1 MQYELYGW
9 LLVFWLR
16 FTDLLTQEFCP
27 KVNSLRRQL
36 NNKVALC
43 WELRCL
49 SPSRIHSAWI
59 TILLLPALIFRV
71 NKYEICIQNLGRGES
86 VNTGETQRACVGRN
100 EWPQSVSVMATSSV
114 EIPNSAASPQQV
126 VLSHNRH
133 YSDNYSNL
141 KATSLF
147 ACPY

>member
-1 MQYELYGW
+1 MEW
-9 LLVFWLR
+9 LLFWLR
-16 FTDLLTQEFCP
+16 ITNLLTQEFCP
-27 KVNSLRRQL
+27 KVNSLRREL
-36 NNKVALC
+36 NNKVAQC

-86 VNTGETQRACVGRN
+86 VNTWETQRAWVWVEMNGHS
-100 EWPQSVSVMATSSV
+100 QSAWWQLPLFRFQIVQPA
-114 EIPNSAASPQQV
+114 PQQV